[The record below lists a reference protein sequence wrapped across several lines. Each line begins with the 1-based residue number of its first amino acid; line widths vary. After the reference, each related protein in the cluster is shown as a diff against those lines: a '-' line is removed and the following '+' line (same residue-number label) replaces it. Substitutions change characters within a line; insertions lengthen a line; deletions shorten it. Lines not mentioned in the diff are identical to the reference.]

1 MSDEFDREEEKR
13 KLREKYAKDRKDRET
28 TGRMSDLLL
37 QGATMTNKHCD
48 RCGSPIFRQNDEEF
62 CPTCR
67 AEGNQPQTDESSPD
81 SAEQPATAQ
90 TVATAEPDTTDETSN
105 EAADAAPDAS
115 DAVRAPAP
123 TTTTDRSEQT
133 PADEP
138 TQADEPTT
146 QAATADTADLADARA
161 ALATS
166 IETLARRAAD
176 TDDPHRATDYLEAAR
191 EAADTLRAL
200 DR

>member
-13 KLREKYAKDRKDRET
+13 KLREKYAKDREDREV

-48 RCGSPIFRQNDEEF
+48 RCGSPIFRQNGEEF

-67 AEGNQPQTDESSPD
+67 AEGNQPQTDE
-81 SAEQPATAQ
+81 PADQSGRTA
-90 TVATAEPDTTDETSN
+90 AEPTETG
-105 EAADAAPDAS
+105 DAQPTPEPT
-115 DAVRAPAP
+115 RAPA
-123 TTTTDRSEQT
+123 TTADT
-133 PADEP
+133 PDPAADEP
-138 TQADEPTT
+138 TEP
-146 QAATADTADLADARA
+146 AGSPASADTADARA

-166 IETLARRAAD
+166 IETLAQRASDADDPRRAKEF
-176 TDDPHRATDYLEAAR
+176 LEAAR
-191 EAADTLRAL
+191 EAADTLHAL

>member
-13 KLREKYAKDRKDRET
+13 QLREKYARDQQDREV

-67 AEGNQPQTDESSPD
+67 AEDNQSEPADGTGDE
-81 SAEQPATAQ
+81 PATAD
-90 TVATAEPDTTDETSN
+90 ATASTPDSETAEDTATTTQS
-105 EAADAAPDAS
+105 
-115 DAVRAPAP
+115 VRAPAP
-123 TTTTDRSEQT
+123 ATKSDTAEQT
-133 PADEP
+133 ASADEP
-138 TQADEPTT
+138 TPASSST
-146 QAATADTADLADARA
+146 DTATLDDARA
-161 ALATS
+161 ALTDS
-166 IETLARRAAD
+166 VETLARRASE
-176 TDDPHRATDYLEAAR
+176 TDDPRRAKDFLEAAH
-191 EAADTLRAL
+191 EAADTLDAL